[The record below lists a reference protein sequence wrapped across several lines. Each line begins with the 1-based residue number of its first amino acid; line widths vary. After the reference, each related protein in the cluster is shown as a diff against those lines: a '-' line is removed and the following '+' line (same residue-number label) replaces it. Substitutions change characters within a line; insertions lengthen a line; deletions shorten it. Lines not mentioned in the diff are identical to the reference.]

1 VVEARAML
9 SFLPAL
15 APAVLGRELALPNV
29 ATWWLGDPV
38 VRADVMRHLDDRV
51 IAPAFSGDRPPHIDE
66 PVVIGR
72 NLDSDARARLV
83 EAIGRRGVDFVAQEA
98 VTLSTTPVWENG
110 QLVPRPFSLRLL
122 LARDGDGWQVMPG
135 GFVRIADQLDAR
147 AINLQ
152 QGGRIGDAWIL
163 SDRPVAPTTLL
174 PTADRIKINRSTG
187 ALPSRA
193 AANLFWL
200 GRYVERTEATL
211 RVVRALVNRSIES
224 TKSERELNAG
234 IVGLLGAWEA
244 VPEGLLDVGPA
255 RVAAAVLRQR
265 NLAGALPFLVG
276 AAQSAASV
284 IRDRFSPDAW
294 RALTELVEMIRA
306 PFEQRP
312 SESAMFERVNGA
324 LRILASFSGLA
335 QENMSQLAGWRFLE
349 IGRRI
354 ERTLATSA
362 FVRQFAFGAGQD
374 GGLDLLLELADSQI
388 TYRLRYVMVAAA
400 APVIDLVA
408 LDPNNPRSIVYQLV
422 RIETHLAAM
431 PKRDD
436 GRLTPPEQIALG
448 LVTKLR
454 TAEAA
459 AIDEPALREVE
470 AALLKLSDVVAA
482 TYFTTRERSEA
493 SWESLG

>member
-1 VVEARAML
+1 MARA
-9 SFLPAL
+9 
-15 APAVLGRELALPNV
+15 
-29 ATWWLGDPV
+29 
-38 VRADVMRHLDDRV
+38 
-51 IAPAFSGDRPPHIDE
+51 
-66 PVVIGR
+66 
-72 NLDSDARARLV
+72 
-83 EAIGRRGVDFVAQEA
+83 
-98 VTLSTTPVWENG
+98 STTPVWESG

-135 GFVRIADQLDAR
+135 GFVRIADELDAR

-152 QGGRIGDAWIL
+152 QGGRTGDAWIL
-163 SDRPVAPTTLL
+163 SDKPVAPTTLL
-174 PTADRIKINRSTG
+174 PTPDRIKINRTTG

-193 AANLFWL
+193 ASNLFWL
-200 GRYVERTEATL
+200 GRYVERTEATVRL
-211 RVVRALVNRSIES
+211 VRALVNRSTES
-224 TKSERELNAG
+224 TQTERDVNAD
-234 IVGLLGAWEA
+234 IVGLLSAWAA
-244 VPEGLLDVGPA
+244 VPEDMLNVRPA
-255 RVAAAVLRQR
+255 PVAAAVLQQR
-265 NLAGALPFLVG
+265 NLTGALPFLVG

-306 PFEQRP
+306 PFDQGP
-312 SESAMFERVNGA
+312 SESAMVERVNGA

-362 FVRQFAFGAGQD
+362 FIRQFAFGAKPD
-374 GGLDLLLELADSQI
+374 GGLDVLLELADSQI
-388 TYRLRYVMVAAA
+388 TYRLRYVMVAAP

-408 LDPNNPRSIVYQLV
+408 LDPNNPRSIVYQLA

-436 GRLTPPEQIALG
+436 SRLTPPEQIAIA

-454 TAEAA
+454 TSDIA
-459 AIDEPALREVE
+459 AIDETALRDAE
-470 AALLKLSDVVAA
+470 ATLMKLSDMVASS
-482 TYFTTRERSEA
+482 YFTTRERSEA
-493 SWESLG
+493 PWEAHG